1 MTTDAELFDALAL
14 RVVVDEYGTR
24 KYYNHAGQLHRDAG
38 PAVEYANGTGLW
50 VHNGVL
56 HRADGP
62 AMVYADGT
70 CEWWVHGVNYTEE
83 EYHRQLKTLEHT
95 V

>member
-1 MTTDAELFDALAL
+1 MTTLAELFETLAL

-24 KYYNHAGQLHRDAG
+24 KYFNAAGQLHRDAG

-50 VHNGVL
+50 FHNGVL

-62 AMVYADGT
+62 AIVYADGT
-70 CEWWVHGVNYTEE
+70 CEWWINGLPQSKQSYLAEGGKE
-83 EYHRQLKTLEHT
+83 
-95 V
+95 

>member
-24 KYYNHAGQLHRDAG
+24 KYYNNAGQLHRDAG

-62 AMVYADGT
+62 AIVYADGT
-70 CEWWVHGVNYTEE
+70 CEWWINGLPQSKQSYLAYLAEGGKE
-83 EYHRQLKTLEHT
+83 
-95 V
+95 

>member
-1 MTTDAELFDALAL
+1 MTTLAELFEALAL

-24 KYYNHAGQLHRDAG
+24 KYFNAAGQLHRDAG

-50 VHNGVL
+50 FHNGVL

-62 AMVYADGT
+62 AIVYADGT
-70 CEWWVHGVNYTEE
+70 CEWWIKGLPQSKQSYLAYLAEGGKE
-83 EYHRQLKTLEHT
+83 
-95 V
+95 